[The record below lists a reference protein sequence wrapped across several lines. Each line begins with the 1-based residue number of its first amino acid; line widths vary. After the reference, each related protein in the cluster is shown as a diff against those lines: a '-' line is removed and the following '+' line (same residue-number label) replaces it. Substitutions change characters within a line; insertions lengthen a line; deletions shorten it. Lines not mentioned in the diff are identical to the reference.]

1 MQGCSGLFG
10 VVHSRSAGNEGHSQ
24 TALGKNYKALG
35 KNYTA
40 LGKNYKG
47 DSSIYLLSSFMQV
60 GFQWQELVAK
70 LYSKVI
76 YVNATMHFCTP
87 DSPQ

>member
-1 MQGCSGLFG
+1 MQQTRGYSGAFW
-10 VVHSRSAGNEGHSQ
+10 VVHGHSAGAEGPSQ
-24 TALGKNYKALG
+24 KALGKNYK
-35 KNYTA
+35 A

-47 DSSIYLLSSFMQV
+47 DSSIYLPSSFMQV
-60 GFQWQELVAK
+60 GFQWQELVVK

-76 YVNATMHFCTP
+76 YVNATMHFSTPP

>member
-1 MQGCSGLFG
+1 MQGCSGFFWG
-10 VVHSRSAGNEGHSQ
+10 VHSRLAGNEGHSQ
-24 TALGKNYKALG
+24 TALGKNYK
-35 KNYTA
+35 A

-76 YVNATMHFCTP
+76 YVNATMHFSTP